1 MVVRLQTAEGEIKK
15 YETKK
20 GIYNTVGEA
29 TYIEKYVTKCG
40 QEWKPGEKNQDC
52 DHLDCAIYL
61 VKQQRDGGPK
71 GFMLFIAL
79 AAGIMILWG
88 HGQDLGFWLMIS
100 GAMTLLAF
108 GSLIEGLRAGRRVEE
123 LTEFKDRSTIKGITA
138 WSYFLEDQII
148 LRLQMDNGEIKEYQT
163 MYGVGCTSHE
173 DNFFNYKKWAD
184 KCGIKR
190 PKEPCQECAPLECAI
205 YKAEKRWRRY
215 EMIKRFFAAIVAIS
229 FVILVIAEH
238 RLMPL
243 IIFVLSVCAAIVL
256 FGLGQNCKEYL
267 DELNEFKNNGTI
279 NGIQARQSFNN
290 S

>member
-1 MVVRLQTAEGEIKK
+1 MVVRLQTAEGEIKE
-15 YETKK
+15 YETV
-20 GIYNTVGEA
+20 YSVGGGEDSRPD
-29 TYIEKYVTKCG
+29 KYLTKCG
-40 QEWKPGEKNQDC
+40 KEWKRAPKPNEEC

-61 VKQQRDGGPK
+61 AEERRDGGQK

-79 AAGIMILWG
+79 AAGIMILG
-88 HGQDLGFWLMIS
+88 GRGQDFGSALMIS

-108 GSLIEGLRAGRRVEE
+108 WILISGFGVGKRVEE
-123 LTEFKDRSTIKGITA
+123 LIEYKYKGTIKGITA
-138 WSYFLEDQII
+138 WRLFLEDQII

-163 MYGVGCTSHE
+163 MYGVGCISRE
-173 DNFFNYKKWAD
+173 DNYSHYKRWAA
-184 KCGIKR
+184 KCGIKW

-215 EMIKRFFAAIVAIS
+215 EMIKRFFAAIVIIS

-238 RLMPL
+238 RLMPQ
-243 IIFVLSVCAAIVL
+243 IIFVLSVFAATVL
-256 FGLGQNCKEYL
+256 FGFGHNYKEYL

-279 NGIQARQSFNN
+279 NGILARQSFND